1 MATKQQRETAIKRLT
16 EVLIEASLADT
27 EKEMNEI
34 LVETLWITPDLT
46 INRIKKIR
54 QDLINKAIENN
65 MYVASERLAK
75 MFPNIDM
82 K

>member
-1 MATKQQRETAIKRLT
+1 MATKQQRETASKRLT
-16 EVLIEASLADT
+16 EILIEASLADT
-27 EKEMNEI
+27 DEKMNEI
-34 LVETLWITPDLT
+34 LVETLWITRDLT

-65 MYVASERLAK
+65 MYVASARLEK